1 MKKKNIHISR
11 KNTTMKYQK
20 IIIHLINR
28 PNQPSILRTKHWF
41 EINDDSRG
49 TYNTNSK
56 IKFKKSILKSSSC
69 HYNDAYIRV
78 KETLPNT
85 GTATAPN
92 NGRKI
97 IVKNCA
103 PISDCISEISNT

>member
-1 MKKKNIHISR
+1 
-11 KNTTMKYQK
+11 MKYQK

-28 PNQPSILRTKHWF
+28 PNQPSIFRTKHWF

-56 IKFKKSILKSSSC
+56 IKFKKSILQSSSC

-85 GTATAPN
+85 GTAAAPN

-97 IVKNCA
+97 IFKNCA